1 MKRRLDFIE
10 WFKKQHYKVSTEKEK
25 TFTIADMYNAYK
37 AHDEELKKL
46 RDFEKQF
53 RKIQKK
59 LRENDDK
66 RWEDIANYKYEDRY
80 LEAIEEL
87 EYL

>member
-1 MKRRLDFIE
+1 MRRRLDFIE
-10 WFKKQHYKVSTEKEK
+10 WFKKQQYKASAEKEK
-25 TFTIADMYNAYK
+25 AFTNADMYNAYK

-46 RDFEKQF
+46 RNFEKQF

-66 RWEDIANYKYEDRY
+66 RWQDITNYKYEDRY

>member
-1 MKRRLDFIE
+1 MKRRLDFTE
-10 WFKKQHYKVSTEKEK
+10 WLKQQHYEVSTEKEK

-37 AHDEELKKL
+37 ARDEELKKL
-46 RDFEKQF
+46 KNFEKQF
-53 RKIQKK
+53 RKLQEK

-66 RWEDIANYKYEDRY
+66 RWEDITNYKYEDRY
-80 LEAIEEL
+80 QEAIEEL